1 MSREYKKRKR
11 AESEAQTKQRITEAI
26 MGLHERVGPA
36 RTTVSG
42 IAEEAGV
49 QRATVYRHFPDV
61 DAQVDACSSHWITLN
76 PPPDP
81 TAWMGID
88 DPDERLRVALRET
101 YGWYAGTEGM
111 VEKLIRDAP
120 RVPAIASRMQARLD
134 AADAIADLLMTGRG
148 LRGARR
154 GGSGRRSGTDSSS
167 RPGAPWSAAK
177 SSPTTRRSTR
187 SPGSSKRPRP
197 SVEYD
202 RSTLVVVTGTDRE
215 CDSNRC
221 TVARGDNQRL

>member
-11 AESEAQTKQRITEAI
+11 AESEAETKQRITEAI

-120 RVPAIASRMQARLD
+120 RVPAIATRMQARLD
-134 AADAIADLLMTGRG
+134 AADAIAELLMTGRG

-154 GGSGRRSGTDSSS
+154 RRVRAAIGHGLEFETWRSLIRRQGLTDDEAVDAIA
-167 RPGAPWSAAK
+167 GLVEAAAADVHTNVC
-177 SSPTTRRSTR
+177 S
-187 SPGSSKRPRP
+187 
-197 SVEYD
+197 
-202 RSTLVVVTGTDRE
+202 
-215 CDSNRC
+215 
-221 TVARGDNQRL
+221 Q

>member
-11 AESEAQTKQRITEAI
+11 AESEAETKQRITEAI

-120 RVPAIASRMQARLD
+120 RVPAIATRMQARLD
-134 AADAIADLLMTGRG
+134 AADAIAE
-148 LRGARR
+148 
-154 GGSGRRSGTDSSS
+154 
-167 RPGAPWSAAK
+167 SADD
-177 SSPTTRRSTR
+177 
-187 SPGSSKRPRP
+187 RPR
-197 SVEYD
+197 
-202 RSTLVVVTGTDRE
+202 
-215 CDSNRC
+215 
-221 TVARGDNQRL
+221 VARCAAQAGAGSDRARTRVRDVALPGPPPRAHRR